1 MKRDKI
7 KKLSILTFSPLSV
20 VSTFAIISASCESIE
35 KAEAPQVVGI
45 ESSAPLS
52 NSDVK
57 SQDITIKKEKTDNKS
72 EGLKNP
78 SKSEKF
84 ATPSFTIETPN
95 IDPKIFKD
103 SFDDVKDLFDKNSK
117 SATELLNKFWTSKNY
132 DSLYES
138 ISLTEQLISK
148 LSDSTNISN
157 KENVKQYL
165 KSLNEIISEQSELLS
180 SLDSNELGSIQ
191 GKKDLV
197 SLKSKFEKLSTED
210 FEQNIKNV
218 LDVVSKLVKNVFPSI
233 EYKLNEV
240 DKLGEKDLLLAYK
253 YYNEIND
260 SNSQALKHLIFLINK
275 YTKEYEELNKK
286 YQPLRS
292 ELESYNKDWWFSFKS
307 VFSPSLSTRY
317 NQVFKEVSK
326 LVPQI
331 NKLVEKIKK
340 LEASKAILTKTP
352 VKKAK

>member
-1 MKRDKI
+1 M
-7 KKLSILTFSPLSV
+7 
-20 VSTFAIISASCESIE
+20 
-35 KAEAPQVVGI
+35 
-45 ESSAPLS
+45 
-52 NSDVK
+52 
-57 SQDITIKKEKTDNKS
+57 
-72 EGLKNP
+72 
-78 SKSEKF
+78 
-84 ATPSFTIETPN
+84 
-95 IDPKIFKD
+95 
-103 SFDDVKDLFDKNSK
+103 
-117 SATELLNKFWTSKNY
+117 
-132 DSLYES
+132 
-138 ISLTEQLISK
+138 
-148 LSDSTNISN
+148 
-157 KENVKQYL
+157 
-165 KSLNEIISEQSELLS
+165 
-180 SLDSNELGSIQ
+180 
-191 GKKDLV
+191 
-197 SLKSKFEKLSTED
+197 
-210 FEQNIKNV
+210 
-218 LDVVSKLVKNVFPSI
+218 FPSI

-340 LEASKAILTKTP
+340 LEGFKSSFDQNSCEKSKVVNFAFLFTL
-352 VKKAK
+352 V

>member
-7 KKLSILTFSPLSV
+7 KKLSVLTFSPLSV
-20 VSTFAIISASCESIE
+20 VSTFAIISASCEPIE
-35 KAEAPQVVGI
+35 KVDAPQVVGI

-210 FEQNIKNV
+210 F
-218 LDVVSKLVKNVFPSI
+218 
-233 EYKLNEV
+233 
-240 DKLGEKDLLLAYK
+240 
-253 YYNEIND
+253 
-260 SNSQALKHLIFLINK
+260 
-275 YTKEYEELNKK
+275 
-286 YQPLRS
+286 
-292 ELESYNKDWWFSFKS
+292 
-307 VFSPSLSTRY
+307 
-317 NQVFKEVSK
+317 
-326 LVPQI
+326 
-331 NKLVEKIKK
+331 
-340 LEASKAILTKTP
+340 
-352 VKKAK
+352 